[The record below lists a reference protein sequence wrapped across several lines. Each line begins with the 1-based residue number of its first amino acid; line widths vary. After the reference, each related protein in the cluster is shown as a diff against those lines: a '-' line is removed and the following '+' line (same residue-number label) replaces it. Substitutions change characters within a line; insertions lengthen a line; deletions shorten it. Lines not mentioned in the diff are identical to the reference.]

1 MPLRGQPMKYLLIPV
16 VLGLLFWFW
25 RLHTGG
31 KADDGALPMVG
42 QLAPAFEL
50 PDTRGTRHKLA
61 DYRGRW
67 VVLYFYPK
75 ADTPGCTRQS
85 CKFRDDWHSFQE
97 MGVVLVGISAD
108 TPADNAAFALK
119 FHLPFPLLSDTG
131 GTFARQYGAW
141 MNLGITGFPRR
152 YTYIIDPDG
161 RIAQVYTDVSV
172 SEHSAEVLTDL
183 KRLTGR

>member
-1 MPLRGQPMKYLLIPV
+1 MKYILILV
-16 VLGLLFWFW
+16 VLGLAFWLW
-25 RLHTGG
+25 RSQTGT
-31 KADDGALPMVG
+31 KANEGALPLVG
-42 QLAPAFEL
+42 SPAPAFDL
-50 PDTRGTRHKLA
+50 KDTRGVHHKLA
-61 DYRGRW
+61 DYKGRW
-67 VVLYFYPK
+67 LVVYFYPK
-75 ADTPGCTRQS
+75 ADTPGCTRES

-108 TPADNAAFALK
+108 KPADNAAFALK

-131 GTFARQYGAW
+131 GEFARQYGAR

-172 SEHSAEVLTDL
+172 SEHSAEVLADL
-183 KRLTGR
+183 RRLTAH

>member
-1 MPLRGQPMKYLLIPV
+1 MKYLIFV
-16 VLGLLFWFW
+16 IVIGLLFWLW
-25 RLHTGG
+25 R
-31 KADDGALPMVG
+31 ARSRGAAAECGLPAVG
-42 QLAPAFEL
+42 QQAPAFDL
-50 PDTRGTRHKLA
+50 RDTRGVHHKLA

-67 VVLYFYPK
+67 LVVYFYPK
-75 ADTPGCTRQS
+75 ANTPGCTRQS

-108 TPADNAAFALK
+108 SPADNAAFALK

-131 GTFARQYGAW
+131 GAFARQYGAW

-161 RIAQVYTDVSV
+161 RIARVYTDVAV
-172 SEHSAEVLTDL
+172 SEHSAEVVGDL
-183 KRLTGR
+183 RRLTGH

>member
-1 MPLRGQPMKYLLIPV
+1 MLGRPMKYLLILV

-25 RLHTGG
+25 RSHAGS
-31 KADDGALPMVG
+31 KANEGALPAVG
-42 QLAPAFEL
+42 QPAPAFTL
-50 PDTRGTRHKLA
+50 PDTRGTRHQLA

-97 MGVVLVGISAD
+97 MGVVLIGISAD
-108 TPADNAAFALK
+108 KPADNAAFALK

-131 GTFARQYGAW
+131 
-141 MNLGITGFPRR
+141 
-152 YTYIIDPDG
+152 
-161 RIAQVYTDVSV
+161 VSLHV
-172 SEHSAEVLTDL
+172 SMAP
-183 KRLTGR
+183 G